1 MSEATAAPSALDG
14 LRREPRSPLS
24 DAARRLVRTPVGAVS
39 LAAILLL
46 MIAAALSPVATPH
59 DPFLIADRPFLRP
72 SFTHWMGTDSIGRDL
87 FSRVL
92 IGARIS
98 LYVGVVAVVAGT
110 LSGSFVGLIS
120 GFAGGKLDLVVQRV
134 VDSMVSIPALVLAL
148 VIVSVFGP
156 GTTNGLL
163 AIALVI
169 APNNSRVIRGAVLSV
184 KENVY
189 IEAASATGASPWRV
203 MLRHVLPNV
212 TAPILILVSASLG
225 AAILI
230 EAALS
235 FFSLG
240 TQPPDPSW
248 GYMLSKD
255 GRAFM
260 ERAPWLA
267 IFPGLAISIT
277 VLAFNLLGDVIR
289 DVLDPRLRGTR

>member
-1 MSEATAAPSALDG
+1 M
-14 LRREPRSPLS
+14 
-24 DAARRLVRTPVGAVS
+24 
-39 LAAILLL
+39 
-46 MIAAALSPVATPH
+46 
-59 DPFLIADRPFLRP
+59 
-72 SFTHWMGTDSIGRDL
+72 
-87 FSRVL
+87 
-92 IGARIS
+92 
-98 LYVGVVAVVAGT
+98 
-110 LSGSFVGLIS
+110 
-120 GFAGGKLDLVVQRV
+120 
-134 VDSMVSIPALVLAL
+134 
-148 VIVSVFGP
+148 
-156 GTTNGLL
+156 
-163 AIALVI
+163 
-169 APNNSRVIRGAVLSV
+169 

-189 IEAASATGASPWRV
+189 IEAAAATGASPWRV

-212 TAPILILVSASLG
+212 TAPILILISASLG